1 MRKEREI
8 EKEKNILYQF
18 IILQSFRMSDIQLL
32 CFTKQN
38 VYLVALGNT
47 LNIHKNIPSKT
58 AKIVM

>member
-8 EKEKNILYQF
+8 ENEKKKLYQF
-18 IILQSFRMSDIQLL
+18 MILQSFRMSDIQLL

-38 VYLVALGNT
+38 VYSVALGNI
-47 LNIHKNIPSKT
+47 LNIHKNLPSKT